1 MRFICAMKSPFYF
14 PFLQNTFW
22 LSPERVIF
30 WEEEQALILAD
41 LHFGKSG
48 HFRKSG
54 IAVPQNIYKE
64 ELQRLTDLVTHFK
77 VKQLLVVGDLFHSAA
92 NKEMDL
98 FLKWRKDFASLD
110 IHLIKGNHDI
120 LKAAWYQEA
129 GIACHEMQLNIR
141 NIAFIH
147 DYTELKE
154 RVVGQYYISG
164 HIHPGIGV
172 KGLGKQ
178 NLKFPCFYF
187 GKTYGVLPAFSRF
200 TGLHTIEPKKN
211 EMAFAIL
218 EDSILEIQ

>member
-1 MRFICAMKSPFYF
+1 MKSPFYF
-14 PFLQNTFW
+14 PFMQNTFW

-30 WEEEQALILAD
+30 WEEEKALILAD

-64 ELQRLTDLVTHFK
+64 DLQRLTDLVTHFK
-77 VKQLLVVGDLFHSAA
+77 INQLLVVGDLFHSAA

-98 FLKWRKDFASLD
+98 FLKWRNDFTLLD

-120 LKAAWYQEA
+120 LKTEWYLQA
-129 GIACHEMQLNIR
+129 GINCHDQLYPLR
-141 NIAFIH
+141 NISFIH
-147 DYTELKE
+147 DITEQKE
-154 RVVGQYYISG
+154 LIKGQYYISG
-164 HIHPGIGV
+164 HIHPGVGL

-178 NLKFPCFYF
+178 NLRFPCFYF
-187 GKTYGVLPAFSRF
+187 GKTYGVLPAFGRF

-211 EMAFAIL
+211 EKAFAIL
-218 EDSILEIQ
+218 EHSILEI

>member
-1 MRFICAMKSPFYF
+1 MKSPFYF

-98 FLKWRKDFASLD
+98 FLKWRNDFAALE

-120 LKAAWYQEA
+120 LKTEWYHQA
-129 GIACHEMQLNIR
+129 DINCHDQLYALR
-141 NIAFIH
+141 NISFIH
-147 DYTELKE
+147 DITEQKE
-154 RVVGQYYISG
+154 LAEGQYHISG
-164 HIHPGIGV
+164 HIHPGVGL

-187 GKTYGVLPAFSRF
+187 GKSYGVLPAFSRF

-211 EMAFAIL
+211 EKAFAIL
-218 EDSILEIQ
+218 EHSILEI